1 MANKKVSQQLL
12 TLEHRLERQ
21 SDTIKNIQENVDNTS
36 KYQDLRQDVL
46 KSQGSLINRWLSVIG
61 IFLSVIMIFGAYR
74 VFVVEDK
81 IDSFNE
87 LLKEAESTLI
97 EIKTHE
103 KKAKKYEEKA
113 KVSAEIFFFPYF

>member
-46 KSQGSLINRWLSVIG
+46 KSQGSLINRIKYFHKSIAILRSFSFR
-61 IFLSVIMIFGAYR
+61 IFNI
-74 VFVVEDK
+74 
-81 IDSFNE
+81 SF
-87 LLKEAESTLI
+87 
-97 EIKTHE
+97 
-103 KKAKKYEEKA
+103 
-113 KVSAEIFFFPYF
+113 